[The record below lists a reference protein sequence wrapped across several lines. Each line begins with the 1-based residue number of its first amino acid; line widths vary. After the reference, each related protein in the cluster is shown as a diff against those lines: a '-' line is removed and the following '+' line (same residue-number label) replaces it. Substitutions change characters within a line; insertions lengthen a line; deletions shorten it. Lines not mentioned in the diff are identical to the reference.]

1 MASSADN
8 ILHQTQLFTNFTAK
22 QKLIIIAA
30 IEVFAEK
37 GYAAASTKEIAL
49 RAGVA
54 EGNIYSR
61 FTNKRGL
68 LNAIIAPVLSQMF
81 PDELDDFIKSRLHQD
96 YVSLET
102 FLTVLIKDRVT
113 FLKDNA
119 QIIKIVLSEL
129 LNDTQ
134 VRAQVV
140 DGFTTQYWESM
151 THDLNAMVK
160 RGLIVDWPLE
170 DILRTMWSMTGG
182 LILGFLYFDQPL
194 DANTVN
200 HAITAAIKALSPNK
214 PPATYRSHLF

>member
-102 FLTVLIKDRVT
+102 FLTVLIKDRVI

-170 DILRTMWSMTGG
+170 DILRTIWSMTGG

-200 HAITAAIKALSPNK
+200 HAITAAIKALSPN
-214 PPATYRSHLF
+214 

>member
-170 DILRTMWSMTGG
+170 DILRTIWSMTGG
-182 LILGFLYFDQPL
+182 LI
-194 DANTVN
+194 
-200 HAITAAIKALSPNK
+200 
-214 PPATYRSHLF
+214 

>member
-170 DILRTMWSMTGG
+170 DILRTVWSMTGG

-200 HAITAAIKALSPNK
+200 HAITAAIKALSPN
-214 PPATYRSHLF
+214 

>member
-102 FLTVLIKDRVT
+102 FLTVLIKDRVI

-200 HAITAAIKALSPNK
+200 HAITAAIKALSPN
-214 PPATYRSHLF
+214 

>member
-140 DGFTTQYWESM
+140 DGFTTQYLESM

-200 HAITAAIKALSPNK
+200 HAITAAIKALSPN
-214 PPATYRSHLF
+214 

>member
-170 DILRTMWSMTGG
+170 DFLRTMWSMTGG

-200 HAITAAIKALSPNK
+200 HAITAAIKALSPN
-214 PPATYRSHLF
+214 

>member
-102 FLTVLIKDRVT
+102 FLTVLIKDRVI

-151 THDLNAMVK
+151 THDLNALVK

-200 HAITAAIKALSPNK
+200 HAITAAIKALSPN
-214 PPATYRSHLF
+214 

>member
-119 QIIKIVLSEL
+119 QIIKIVLSKL

-200 HAITAAIKALSPNK
+200 HAITAAIKALSPN
-214 PPATYRSHLF
+214 

>member
-182 LILGFLYFDQPL
+182 LILGFLYFAQPL

-200 HAITAAIKALSPNK
+200 HAITAAIKALSPN
-214 PPATYRSHLF
+214 

>member
-102 FLTVLIKDRVT
+102 FLTVLIMDRVT
-113 FLKDNA
+113 FLKHNA
-119 QIIKIVLSEL
+119 QKIKIVLSEL

-200 HAITAAIKALSPNK
+200 HAITAAIKALSPN
-214 PPATYRSHLF
+214 

>member
-1 MASSADN
+1 MACSADN

-200 HAITAAIKALSPNK
+200 HAITAAIKALSPN
-214 PPATYRSHLF
+214 

>member
-140 DGFTTQYWESM
+140 DGFSTQYCESM

-200 HAITAAIKALSPNK
+200 HAITAAIKALSPN
-214 PPATYRSHLF
+214 

>member
-170 DILRTMWSMTGG
+170 DVLRTMWSMTGG

-200 HAITAAIKALSPNK
+200 HAITAAIKALSPN
-214 PPATYRSHLF
+214 

>member
-1 MASSADN
+1 M
-8 ILHQTQLFTNFTAK
+8 HQKQLFTNFTAK

-170 DILRTMWSMTGG
+170 DILRTIWSMTGG

-200 HAITAAIKALSPNK
+200 HAITAAIKALSPN
-214 PPATYRSHLF
+214 

>member
-81 PDELDDFIKSRLHQD
+81 LDELDDFIKSRLHQD

-170 DILRTMWSMTGG
+170 DILRTIWSMTGG

-200 HAITAAIKALSPNK
+200 HAITAAIKALSPN
-214 PPATYRSHLF
+214 

>member
-1 MASSADN
+1 MANSADN

-129 LNDTQ
+129 LNDAQ

-200 HAITAAIKALSPNK
+200 HAITAAIKALSPN
-214 PPATYRSHLF
+214 

>member
-140 DGFTTQYWESM
+140 DDFTTQYWESM

-200 HAITAAIKALSPNK
+200 HAITAAIKALSPN
-214 PPATYRSHLF
+214 

>member
-96 YVSLET
+96 SVSLET

-170 DILRTMWSMTGG
+170 DILRTIWSMTGG

-200 HAITAAIKALSPNK
+200 HAITAAIKALSPN
-214 PPATYRSHLF
+214 

>member
-1 MASSADN
+1 MTSSADN

-200 HAITAAIKALSPNK
+200 HAITAAIKALSPN
-214 PPATYRSHLF
+214 

>member
-151 THDLNAMVK
+151 THDLNTMVK

-200 HAITAAIKALSPNK
+200 HAITAAIKALSPN
-214 PPATYRSHLF
+214 

>member
-140 DGFTTQYWESM
+140 DGFTTQYWEFM

-200 HAITAAIKALSPNK
+200 HAITAAIKALSPN
-214 PPATYRSHLF
+214 

>member
-81 PDELDDFIKSRLHQD
+81 PDEFDDFIKSRLHQD

-200 HAITAAIKALSPNK
+200 HAITAAIKALSPN
-214 PPATYRSHLF
+214 

>member
-30 IEVFAEK
+30 IEVLAEK

-81 PDELDDFIKSRLHQD
+81 PDELDDFIKSRLHMD
-96 YVSLET
+96 YVSLEAV
-102 FLTVLIKDRVT
+102 LTVLIKDRVT

-140 DGFTTQYWESM
+140 DGFTAQYWETM
-151 THDLNAMVK
+151 THDLDAMVQ

-200 HAITAAIKALSPNK
+200 HAITAAIKALSPN
-214 PPATYRSHLF
+214 

>member
-8 ILHQTQLFTNFTAK
+8 ILHQTQFFTNFTAK

-30 IEVFAEK
+30 IEVLAEK

-151 THDLNAMVK
+151 AHDLNAMVK

-200 HAITAAIKALSPNK
+200 HAITAAIKALSPN
-214 PPATYRSHLF
+214 

>member
-68 LNAIIAPVLSQMF
+68 LNAIIAPVLSRMF

-200 HAITAAIKALSPNK
+200 HAITAAIKALSPN
-214 PPATYRSHLF
+214 

>member
-81 PDELDDFIKSRLHQD
+81 PDELNDFIKSRLHQD

-200 HAITAAIKALSPNK
+200 HAITAAIKALSPN
-214 PPATYRSHLF
+214 

>member
-1 MASSADN
+1 MASAADN

-200 HAITAAIKALSPNK
+200 HAITAAIKALSPN
-214 PPATYRSHLF
+214 

>member
-160 RGLIVDWPLE
+160 RGVIVDWPLE

-200 HAITAAIKALSPNK
+200 HAITAAIKALSPN
-214 PPATYRSHLF
+214 

>member
-170 DILRTMWSMTGG
+170 DILRTIWSMTGG

-200 HAITAAIKALSPNK
+200 HAITAAIKALSPN
-214 PPATYRSHLF
+214 

>member
-81 PDELDDFIKSRLHQD
+81 PDELDDFIKSRHHQD

-200 HAITAAIKALSPNK
+200 HAITAAIKALSPN
-214 PPATYRSHLF
+214 

>member
-81 PDELDDFIKSRLHQD
+81 PDELDDFIKSRHHQD

-170 DILRTMWSMTGG
+170 DILRTIWSMTGG

-200 HAITAAIKALSPNK
+200 HAITAAIKALSPN
-214 PPATYRSHLF
+214 

>member
-1 MASSADN
+1 MSSSADN

-200 HAITAAIKALSPNK
+200 HAITAAIKALSPN
-214 PPATYRSHLF
+214 

>member
-1 MASSADN
+1 MANSADN

-170 DILRTMWSMTGG
+170 DILRTIWSMTGG

-200 HAITAAIKALSPNK
+200 HAITAAIKALSPN
-214 PPATYRSHLF
+214 

>member
-81 PDELDDFIKSRLHQD
+81 PDESDDFIKSRLHQD

-200 HAITAAIKALSPNK
+200 HAITAAIKALSPN
-214 PPATYRSHLF
+214 

>member
-1 MASSADN
+1 MANSADN

-200 HAITAAIKALSPNK
+200 HAITAAIKALSPN
-214 PPATYRSHLF
+214 